1 LRPRAEARQKI
12 ENVISDGIWGK
23 ILTWIFFVA
32 LLVCWTTGVIAGDF
46 FGGALHLLLLGA
58 IAVLFLE
65 TLTSSRAT
73 AAFSNADEAQIK
85 LFDSAP
91 KAQ

>member
-1 LRPRAEARQKI
+1 M
-12 ENVISDGIWGK
+12 
-23 ILTWIFFVA
+23 TWIFFVA
-32 LLVCWTTGVIAGDF
+32 LLACWTTGVISGDF

-58 IAVLFLE
+58 VAVLFLE
-65 TLTSSRAT
+65 ALTSSRAT
-73 AAFSNADEAQIK
+73 AASNKAGDISVK

>member
-1 LRPRAEARQKI
+1 
-12 ENVISDGIWGK
+12 
-23 ILTWIFFVA
+23 LTWIFFVA
-32 LLVCWTTGVIAGDF
+32 LLARWSTGVIAGDF

-65 TLTSSRAT
+65 TLTSSRVT
-73 AAFSNADEAQIK
+73 AAFSKTDDAQIER
-85 LFDSAP
+85 FDSAP